1 MSAPGTPSPAAPS
14 LAHRVSRSVFW
25 NALLVPIAFVLSTVM
40 SIVIRRAFGLGSG
53 VYDVVS
59 GLVGSVLLYSSLG
72 LSTALTKF
80 LPELEVTRGRR
91 AVLAFL
97 ARASA
102 ARAVVL
108 VAVLVPLNV
117 LADVASDHLN
127 LGVQGLL
134 LLRLATLMVVARAVL
149 DLGVKTLNA
158 FLAQREVNLL
168 ALAQSLTDPAFIAVA
183 IVSGL
188 GIPGVIGALAL
199 SSALMGIGAALSAAR
214 IIARLPTEPSEA
226 AAPSSPAARAAGFGD
241 LARFASFTYLYELSL
256 YFAGPAFACP
266 ALVVALGDPRQ
277 VALFSTGFYVAFNL
291 VGLVV
296 AGFRGVYRP
305 MFAHLRASGDAEK
318 LRAAFSAVT
327 KAQVVMLLPVGVGLY
342 VMSADYLPLLYG
354 APFGAGVWTTRV
366 LVALLFT
373 ETAFNLGLIVLSV
386 DERYRPVLL
395 SQGLLVLAA
404 PVFLLAARFGG
415 VAAGAAVLGAARVAA
430 VVSGYLVCRREYGMR
445 FPWAFTARVA
455 GASAVMAV
463 VLVAGRAVWPTSALE
478 ALALT
483 AVGGAV
489 FAVAMRLGG
498 VIGPEERALLE
509 RAKLPGGRYLVRWLA
524 PAGGASAAPTGG

>member
-1 MSAPGTPSPAAPS
+1 MSAPGSPSAPPT
-14 LAHRVSRSVFW
+14 LAHRVSQSVFW

-40 SIVIRRAFGLGSG
+40 SIVIRRSFGLGSG

-80 LPELEVTRGRR
+80 LPELEVTRGRA
-91 AVLAFL
+91 AVIAFL
-97 ARASA
+97 ARATA

-108 VAVLVPLNV
+108 VAVLAPLNV

-134 LLRLATLMVVARAVL
+134 LLRLATVMVVARAVL
-149 DLGVKTLNA
+149 DLGLKTLNS

-188 GIPGVIGALAL
+188 GIPGVIGALAA
-199 SSALMGIGAALSAAR
+199 SSALMGLGAAFLAAR
-214 IIARLPTEPSEA
+214 IIARLPAEPSGA
-226 AAPSSPAARAAGFGD
+226 AASASAARGGAGFGE
-241 LARFASFTYLYELSL
+241 LARFASFTYVYELSL

-266 ALVVALGDPRQ
+266 ALSVALGDPGQ

-305 MFAHLRASGDAEK
+305 MFAHLRASGDPDK
-318 LRAAFSAVT
+318 LRAAFAAVT

-342 VMSADYLPLLYG
+342 IMSADYLPLLYG
-354 APFGAGVWTTRV
+354 AQFSAGVWTTRV

-395 SQGLLVLAA
+395 SQGILVLAA
-404 PVFLLAARFGG
+404 PIFLAAARFGG

-430 VVSGYLVCRREYGMR
+430 VVSGYLVCRREYQTR

-463 VLVAGRAVWPTSALE
+463 VLIAARAIWTTSVLE
-478 ALALT
+478 ALTVTAL
-483 AVGGAV
+483 GGTV
-489 FAVAMRLGG
+489 FAVAMRVGR

-509 RAKLPGGRYLVRWLA
+509 RAKLPGGRHLVRWLA
-524 PAGGASAAPTGG
+524 PQASGA

>member
-1 MSAPGTPSPAAPS
+1 
-14 LAHRVSRSVFW
+14 VSRSVFW
-25 NALLVPIAFVLSTVM
+25 NALLVPVAFVLSTVM

-80 LPELEVTRGRR
+80 LPELEVTQGRR

-97 ARASA
+97 ARAATARGVVVAAVLLPLNLAAELAA
-102 ARAVVL
+102 AR
-108 VAVLVPLNV
+108 
-117 LADVASDHLN
+117 LN

-134 LLRLATLMVVARAVL
+134 LLRLATLMVIARAVL
-149 DLGVKTLNA
+149 DLGVKTLSA

-183 IVSGL
+183 IVAGF
-188 GIPGVIGALAL
+188 GIPGVIGALAA
-199 SSALMGIGAALSAAR
+199 SSALMGLGSAVFAAR
-214 IIARLPTEPSEA
+214 IIGALPAEPSVA
-226 AAPSSPAARAAGFGD
+226 ASATTASRSTAAGFAE
-241 LARFASFTYLYELSL
+241 LTRFAAFTYVYELSL

-266 ALVVALGDPRQ
+266 ALSVALGDPGQ

-305 MFAHLRASGDAEK
+305 MFAHLRASGDPEK

-327 KAQVVMLLPVGVGLY
+327 KAQVVMLVPVGVGLY

-354 APFGAGVWTTRV
+354 AQFSAGVWTTRV

-386 DERYRPVLL
+386 DERYRPVLA
-395 SQGLLVLAA
+395 SQALLVVAA
-404 PVFLLAARFGG
+404 PLFLAAARFGG

-430 VVSGYLVCRREYGMR
+430 VVSGYLVCRREYEMR

-455 GASAVMAV
+455 GASGVMAL
-463 VLVAGRAVWPTSALE
+463 VLVAGRAAWPTSAVE
-478 ALALT
+478 ALVLT
-483 AVGGAV
+483 AAGGAV
-489 FAVAMRLGG
+489 FAVAMRLGR

-509 RAKLPGGRYLVRWLA
+509 RAKLPGGRILVRWLA
-524 PAGGASAAPTGG
+524 PNAVIEGAGSPRA

>member
-489 FAVAMRLGG
+489 FAVAMRL
-498 VIGPEERALLE
+498 E